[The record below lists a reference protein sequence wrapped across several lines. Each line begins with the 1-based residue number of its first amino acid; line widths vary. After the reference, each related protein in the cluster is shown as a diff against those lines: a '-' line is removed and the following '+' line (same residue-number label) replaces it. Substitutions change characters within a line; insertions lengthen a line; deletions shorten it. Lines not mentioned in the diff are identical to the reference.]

1 MLFRLAEVSK
11 HYGAQDVLR
20 AVSFQINPGE
30 KVGLVGRNGAGKTT
44 IFRLITGEEMPD
56 HGAIEK
62 MRGLRLGILSQHV
75 DFKGAGTVMEA
86 ALSVFDNLRSIENK
100 MRELEHLMTVSTG
113 SELSQVMHEYSDL
126 QHEFERED
134 GFTTQSRAEAV
145 LLGLGFTKEE
155 FNKAS
160 ASLSGGEKNRLGLVR
175 LLLQQP
181 DILLLD
187 EPTNHLDVEAV
198 EWLEDFL
205 SEYKSAYIIIS
216 HDRFFLDH
224 TVTRILELENG
235 RVDTYSGNYSKYL
248 EERELR
254 RQQQIRTYEQ
264 QQEMIAKT
272 EDFIRRN
279 IAGQKTKQARSRR
292 KMLEKIERVESA
304 QNLDTTNFQL
314 KPVTRT
320 GNQVLILKNLSV
332 GYPTKTLATGITLT
346 LRRGERLGIIG
357 GNGTGKTTLLRTII
371 GKHRE
376 MSGEMRWGTGVNFGY
391 YDQQLRLIDEAN
403 DVINELRTVAPSTI
417 TDGELRS
424 FLARFL
430 FVNDDVFKP
439 VSALSGGEKGRL
451 SLSKL
456 IWSRLNVLV
465 LDEPTNHLDI
475 ASCEALEE
483 ALNEYD
489 GTIITVSHDRYFL
502 DRIATHILFFGESG
516 VEFFD
521 GGYSE
526 FYEAHHRTIKEA
538 AEAAKEAVRAEEAA
552 KRAAQQKAEAAK
564 NGASKNS
571 KSKRRQIS
579 PEKIEQEIHQ
589 VEAEMQQIS
598 TQMLTEEIARDHLR
612 LLEMGN
618 QYQLLEE
625 KLQQLYQTWETA
637 LSES

>member
-44 IFRLITGEEMPD
+44 LFRLITGEETPD
-56 HGAIEK
+56 HGTIEK
-62 MRGLRLGILSQHV
+62 MRGLRPGILSQHV
-75 DFKGAGTVMEA
+75 DFKGAETVMEA
-86 ALSVFDNLRSIENK
+86 ALSVFDNLRSIESR
-100 MRELEHLMTVSTG
+100 MRELEHLMTVSAG

-134 GFTTQSRAEAV
+134 GFTIQSRAEAV

-160 ASLSGGEKNRLGLVR
+160 AGLSGGEKNRLGLVR

-235 RVDTYSGNYSKYL
+235 RVDNYSGNYSKYL

-272 EDFIRRN
+272 GDFIRRN

-292 KMLEKIERVESA
+292 KMLEKIERVESV
-304 QNLDTTNFQL
+304 QNLDTANFQL

-320 GNQVLILKNLSV
+320 GDQVLILKGLSV
-332 GYPTKTLATGITLT
+332 GYPTKTLATDITLT

-357 GNGTGKTTLLRTII
+357 GNGTGKTTLLRTLI

-376 MSGEMRWGTGVNFGY
+376 LGGEMRWGTGVNFGY
-391 YDQQLRLIDEAN
+391 YDQQLRLIDETN

-475 ASCEALEE
+475 ASCEALED

-526 FYEAHHRTIKEA
+526 FYEAHHRSIKEA

-552 KRAAQQKAEAAK
+552 RRAAQQKAEAAK